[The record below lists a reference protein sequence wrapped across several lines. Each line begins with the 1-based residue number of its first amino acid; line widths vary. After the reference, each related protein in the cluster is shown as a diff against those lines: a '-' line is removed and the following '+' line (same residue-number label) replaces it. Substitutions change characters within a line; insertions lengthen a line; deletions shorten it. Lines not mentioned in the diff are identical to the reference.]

1 MRTLAALLAGAV
13 FGTGI
18 AVSGMINPAKV
29 QNFFDFAGTWDPSLA
44 FVMGGALLVTFIG
57 YRLVLKRPA
66 PVFATKFHLPT
77 KKNLDLPLLA
87 GAATFGVGWGI
98 TGFCPG
104 GSIPALGLAQ
114 PNALVFIASMIA
126 GVTLARLLHGRL
138 SPQPALAADPEATS
152 NG

>member
-1 MRTLAALLAGAV
+1 MRNLAALLIGAV

-44 FVMGGALLVTFIG
+44 FVMGGALLVTFVG

-66 PVFATKFHLPT
+66 PTFDTSFHLPT
-77 KKNLDLPLLA
+77 KSKLDLPLLG

-104 GSIPALGLAQ
+104 GSIPALGLAE
-114 PNALVFIASMIA
+114 PSALIFIAAMIVGIALARIA
-126 GVTLARLLHGRL
+126 GKDRQAL
-138 SPQPALAADPEATS
+138 SPAEATT

>member
-1 MRTLAALLAGAV
+1 MRIVAALLAGAV

-18 AVSGMINPAKV
+18 AISGMINPAKV

-66 PVFATKFHLPT
+66 PVFDTSFHLPA
-77 KKNLDLPLLA
+77 KQDLDLPLLA
-87 GAATFGVGWGI
+87 GAATFGIGWGI

-104 GSIPALGLAQ
+104 GSIPALGLAE
-114 PNALVFIASMIA
+114 PGALVFVASMTCGIA
-126 GVTLARLLHGRL
+126 VARLARGWLQP
-138 SPQPALAADPEATS
+138 SPAT
-152 NG
+152 